1 MWQYSDRWGRW
12 QKYFVEKIRKVLK
25 FMVNLKKIRF
35 FGKIEVLALKK
46 IANQI
51 IHPWVKTATDTVL
64 VHRPPRTQ
72 TGAN

>member
-1 MWQYSDRWGRW
+1 
-12 QKYFVEKIRKVLK
+12 
-25 FMVNLKKIRF
+25 MVNLKKIRF

-64 VHRPPRTQ
+64 ELRMVCGLDP
-72 TGAN
+72 AY